1 MQANEYL
8 VLERAIDEG
17 VEYGFMRAY
26 KHNTAPN
33 EDDMREAVKMA
44 VLNSVC
50 EWFTFQGS
58 PNGSV

>member
-26 KHNTAPN
+26 KHNPAPT
-33 EDDMREAVKMA
+33 EDDMREAVKLA
-44 VLNSVC
+44 VINSIC
-50 EWFTFQGS
+50 DWFTFKEDS
-58 PNGSV
+58 NGSV

>member
-26 KHNTAPN
+26 KTNAAPN

-50 EWFTFQGS
+50 EWFTFRGES
-58 PNGSV
+58 NGPV